1 MDKTVLIDADAIVY
15 SAGWA
20 GCRRYYVYRGK
31 EYQYKKELPPGYDED
46 DLHLVVEPEELRNTY
61 SNVRKAMDSILE
73 ALAPVNTFK
82 ADRKS
87 TRLNSSHR
95 TLSRMPSSA

>member
-1 MDKTVLIDADAIVY
+1 M
-15 SAGWA
+15 
-20 GCRRYYVYRGK
+20 YRGK

-73 ALAPVNTFK
+73 ANPVAVKT
-82 ADRKS
+82 ARKS
-87 TRLNSSHR
+87 ANKG
-95 TLSRMPSSA
+95 

>member
-61 SNVRKAMDSILE
+61 SNVRKAMDSIPE
-73 ALAPVNTFK
+73 ALAATYR
-82 ADRKS
+82 DWE
-87 TRLNSSHR
+87 
-95 TLSRMPSSA
+95 TLSRLT

>member
-20 GCRRYYVYRGK
+20 GCRRYYVYCGK
-31 EYQYKKELPPGYDED
+31 EYQYKKELPPGYDEG

-61 SNVRKAMDSILE
+61 SNVRKAMDTHFFLRCQ
-73 ALAPVNTFK
+73 VKHCT
-82 ADRKS
+82 
-87 TRLNSSHR
+87 
-95 TLSRMPSSA
+95 SSAVLPDS